1 MLRALDVVVL
11 GGGFGGYVLWML
23 RLWMLR
29 FLDDT
34 FLDVAVLD
42 YSVLDFVNAP
52 YKPDLRRI
60 LDVAYFGRC
69 GFGCCVL
76 WVLRFWTL

>member
-1 MLRALDVVVL
+1 MLRTLDAASLDVA
-11 GGGFGGYVLWML
+11 
-23 RLWMLR
+23 

-42 YSVLDFVNAP
+42 VAVLDVVNAP
-52 YKPDLRRI
+52 YIPDFGRI
-60 LDVAYFGRC
+60 LDVAYFGCC

-76 WVLRFWTL
+76 WVLRTWTF

>member
-1 MLRALDVVVL
+1 MLWLWRLRTWTLRTLDAASL
-11 GGGFGGYVLWML
+11 DAA
-23 RLWMLR
+23 

-42 YSVLDFVNAP
+42 VAVLDVVNAP
-52 YKPDLRRI
+52 YIPDFGRT
-60 LDVAYFGRC
+60 LDVAYFGCC

-76 WVLRFWTL
+76 WMLRFGTL